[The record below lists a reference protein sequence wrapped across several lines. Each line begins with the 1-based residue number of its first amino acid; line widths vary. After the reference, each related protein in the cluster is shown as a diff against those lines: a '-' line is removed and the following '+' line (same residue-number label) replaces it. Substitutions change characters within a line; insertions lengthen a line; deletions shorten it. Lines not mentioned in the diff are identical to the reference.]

1 MSKENLPQL
10 RSAVFCDIGR
20 FGPNEPH
27 FDTLSVPRP
36 PSGKT
41 TGATFCILLG
51 LKNGGWH
58 RWNVRIEFMSPSGKF
73 LGEQRTQ
80 AIFESQED
88 YYWPIAVNGFP
99 IDGEGEYSVNVYF
112 LDTLLVRMTLHIV
125 YQDIP

>member
-1 MSKENLPQL
+1 
-10 RSAVFCDIGR
+10 VFCDIGR

-58 RWNVRIEFMSPSGKF
+58 PPDMDVEAITDAYLEWLQSG
-73 LGEQRTQ
+73 QPR
-80 AIFESQED
+80 
-88 YYWPIAVNGFP
+88 P
-99 IDGEGEYSVNVYF
+99 
-112 LDTLLVRMTLHIV
+112 
-125 YQDIP
+125 